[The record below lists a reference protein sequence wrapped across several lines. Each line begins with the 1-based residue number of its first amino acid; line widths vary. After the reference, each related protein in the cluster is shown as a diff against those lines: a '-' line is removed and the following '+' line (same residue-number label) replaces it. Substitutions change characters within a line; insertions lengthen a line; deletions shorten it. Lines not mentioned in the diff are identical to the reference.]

1 MLETFFLDSL
11 VVNGLP
17 VRLVADDSNLK
28 VLHQEKVAFEMHL
41 AHLTAAADVQN

>member
-1 MLETFFLDSL
+1 M
-11 VVNGLP
+11 NGLP

-41 AHLTAAADVQN
+41 AHTAAATDVQNLRFSRLLQKKE